1 MPFEP
6 ANMSLSGLGGMPSS
20 TLRTFFVCCK
30 AVASCG
36 MVASVEASTVFACST
51 SRCVVVPPSK
61 RILGDVERLPL
72 HLHVVAGDLQA
83 RLERA
88 DLHVIGGD
96 IAGERHQDV
105 VIAGDG
111 AEQGRVR
118 RLNGAAEPAPKSS
131 SQAACRP
138 N

>member
-6 ANMSLSGLGGMPSS
+6 ANRSLSGLGGMPEQHAENVLRLLQSGRQLWDGRLGRGQHRLRLLDVPLRGGAALKARSWAMLSACRCTS
-20 TLRTFFVCCK
+20 TL
-30 AVASCG
+30 
-36 MVASVEASTVFACST
+36 
-51 SRCVVVPPSK
+51 SRAIC
-61 RILGDVERLPL
+61 R
-72 HLHVVAGDLQA
+72 